1 MNTYKKINIKH
12 ATIADKIYVKE
23 SDIEDLDSFI
33 QAYTYLIGDEILF
46 TYEHDEENNRIV
58 LDRVLHNTNSF
69 PYNYGYL
76 PDTLSPDG
84 DPIDIIVLGD
94 YELLPGSW
102 VKCKVIGGI
111 ETTDE
116 KGRDDK
122 IIVVLD
128 DKLDRRSKYIN
139 SLNDI
144 NKVDLDNIVYFLSH
158 YKDNEINKHSIN
170 WHWVK
175 GHDGNKFNEQADLL
189 ARKFIQKNT

>member
-1 MNTYKKINIKH
+1 ME
-12 ATIADKIYVKE
+12 VF
-23 SDIEDLDSFI
+23 IEISKNSKLK
-33 QAYTYLIGDEILF
+33 
-46 TYEHDEENNRIV
+46 YEHDEENNRIV

-122 IIVVLD
+122 ILVVLD

-144 NKVDLDNIVYFLSH
+144 NKVELDNIVYFLSH
-158 YKDNEINKHSIN
+158 YKDNEKDKHVVI
-170 WHWVK
+170 
-175 GHDGNKFNEQADLL
+175 GDIYD
-189 ARKFIQKNT
+189 RQKALEIIKRFSV

>member
-1 MNTYKKINIKH
+1 ME
-12 ATIADKIYVKE
+12 VF
-23 SDIEDLDSFI
+23 IEISKNSKLK
-33 QAYTYLIGDEILF
+33 
-46 TYEHDEENNRIV
+46 YEHDEVNNRIV

-111 ETTDE
+111 KTTDE

-122 IIVVLD
+122 ILVVLD
-128 DKLDRRSKYIN
+128 DKLDRRSKFIN

-158 YKDNEINKHSIN
+158 YKDNEKDKHVVI
-170 WHWVK
+170 
-175 GHDGNKFNEQADLL
+175 GEIYD
-189 ARKFIQKNT
+189 RQKALEIIERFSV